1 MRLTL
6 EIWRQESPET
16 DGQFV
21 AYQVDDASAEMSLLE
36 LLDRLNDQLVEDGQE
51 PVAFDSDCREGIC
64 GTCGITVNDQPH
76 GPVPNTPSCR
86 QHLRSYQ
93 DGDHLR
99 LEPFRSNAFPV
110 LHDLIVDRS
119 AMDRIIASGGF
130 IAVDV
135 GTAPDA
141 DAQPVPFRTA
151 EKALDFAACIQCGAC
166 VAACPNGSSHLFTG
180 SLLEHLA
187 TLPQGRPERG
197 RRARSVAQT
206 ADEEFG
212 PCSIYGEC
220 AEVCPAGIPLSAISA
235 VNRETLRSRLRGNRD
250 N

>member
-119 AMDRIIASGGF
+119 ALDRIIASGGF
-130 IAVDV
+130 IGNLFGGLAHY
-135 GTAPDA
+135 
-141 DAQPVPFRTA
+141 
-151 EKALDFAACIQCGAC
+151 
-166 VAACPNGSSHLFTG
+166 SSG
-180 SLLEHLA
+180 
-187 TLPQGRPERG
+187 
-197 RRARSVAQT
+197 
-206 ADEEFG
+206 
-212 PCSIYGEC
+212 
-220 AEVCPAGIPLSAISA
+220 PAGVVYGSGYVTTTEWFRVGFMISV
-235 VNRETLRSRLRGNRD
+235 VNIVIWTVIGGAWMKLLGMW
-250 N
+250 